1 MAKWL
6 KLKGE
11 EEVSDF
17 NKENVKKTH
26 EEVAFTN
33 HVIFMCQIF
42 FIQMHKLYE
51 ILHKSVKL

>member
-17 NKENVKKTH
+17 NKENVKKTLLQSH
-26 EEVAFTN
+26 I
-33 HVIFMCQIF
+33 IFMCQIF

-51 ILHKSVKL
+51 ILHKSLKL